1 MSDDHSW
8 SWSKDQRIPSDTAA
22 GRVLLEELLDELRRQ
37 DWEEKDVFGVHLAVE
52 EALVNAIKHGNQE
65 DPAKQVMVHTHVS
78 ATAVKIEVTDE
89 GGGFD
94 PEAVPDPTDDE
105 NLEAPSGR
113 GLMLMKSFMSSV
125 EFNDA
130 GNHVAMTKVKGEED

>member
-8 SWSKDQRIPSDTAA
+8 SWSREQRIPSDTAA

-65 DPAKQVMVHTHVS
+65 DPAKLVMVQTHVS
-78 ATAVKIEVTDE
+78 PTVVKID
-89 GGGFD
+89 
-94 PEAVPDPTDDE
+94 
-105 NLEAPSGR
+105 N
-113 GLMLMKSFMSSV
+113 
-125 EFNDA
+125 
-130 GNHVAMTKVKGEED
+130 

>member
-1 MSDDHSW
+1 MPSSADDFTVSIASETSLGREVQDRIISVLESRKFSD
-8 SWSKDQRIPSDTAA
+8 R
-22 GRVLLEELLDELRRQ
+22 
-37 DWEEKDVFGVHLAVE
+37 DVFGVRLALE

-65 DPAKQVMVHTHVS
+65 DPAKLVMVQTHVS
-78 ATAVKIEVTDE
+78 ATAVKIEVSVD

>member
-1 MSDDHSW
+1 M
-8 SWSKDQRIPSDTAA
+8 
-22 GRVLLEELLDELRRQ
+22 LLEELLDELRRQ

-65 DPAKQVMVHTHVS
+65 DPAKLVMVQTHVS
-78 ATAVKIEVTDE
+78 ATVVKIEVTDE

-130 GNHVAMTKVKGEED
+130 GNHVAMTKVKGEGD

>member
-8 SWSKDQRIPSDTAA
+8 SWSREQRIPSDTAA

-65 DPAKQVMVHTHVS
+65 DPAKQVMVQTHVS

>member
-1 MSDDHSW
+1 MSDDHNW
-8 SWSKDQRIPSDTAA
+8 SWSRAQRIPSDTAA
-22 GRVLLEELLDELRRQ
+22 GRGLLEELLDELRRQ

-65 DPAKQVMVHTHVS
+65 DPAKQVMVQTHVS
-78 ATAVKIEVTDE
+78 ATVVKIEVSDE
-89 GGGFD
+89 GSGFD
-94 PEAVPDPTDDE
+94 PGAVPDPTDDE
-105 NLEAPSGR
+105 NLDAPSGR

-130 GNHVAMTKVKGEED
+130 GNHVAMTKVKGEK

>member
-8 SWSKDQRIPSDTAA
+8 SWSREQRIPSDTAA

-65 DPAKQVMVHTHVS
+65 YPAKLVMVQTHVS

>member
-8 SWSKDQRIPSDTAA
+8 SWSREQSIPSDTAA

-65 DPAKQVMVHTHVS
+65 DPAKLVMVQTHVS
-78 ATAVKIEVTDE
+78 ATVVKIEVTDE

>member
-1 MSDDHSW
+1 M
-8 SWSKDQRIPSDTAA
+8 KAR
-22 GRVLLEELLDELRRQ
+22 
-37 DWEEKDVFGVHLAVE
+37 K
-52 EALVNAIKHGNQE
+52 NGNQE
-65 DPAKQVMVHTHVS
+65 DPAKEGMVQTHVS

-130 GNHVAMTKVKGEED
+130 GNHVAMTKSKGEED

>member
-8 SWSKDQRIPSDTAA
+8 SWSREQRIPSDTAA

-65 DPAKQVMVHTHVS
+65 DPAKLVMVQTHVS
-78 ATAVKIEVTDE
+78 ATAVKIDVTDE